1 MANPKLTERDKTIV
15 RALQHD
21 LPLVPEPYKAL
32 ADELG
37 MTEAELLDGIRRL
50 MDLGCLKRISIALR
64 HKNVGFTI
72 NVMVVWNVADELVD
86 KVGAEVARHR
96 AVTHCYRRNREEAF
110 PYNLY
115 TMIHARS
122 DEEYDAIIRE
132 LTAIVGEHTP
142 HDVDF
147 DGLRSMRELKKIG
160 MKYFIEDPADIVVD
174 DAE

>member
-1 MANPKLTERDKTIV
+1 MGYKLSEEDKMIV

-32 ADELG
+32 ANELG
-37 MTEAELLDGIRRL
+37 ITEDALLAGIQRL
-50 MDLGCLKRISIALR
+50 MDAGCLKRISIALR

-72 NVMVVWNVADELVD
+72 NVMVVWNVADDLVD
-86 KVGAEVARHR
+86 KVGEEVARHP
-96 AVTHCYRRNREEAF
+96 AVTHCYRRNREDTF

-122 DEEYDAIIRE
+122 DEEYDQIIAE

-160 MKYFIEDPADIVVD
+160 MKYFIEDPADIVPD
-174 DAE
+174 EA